1 MSKKEWIWITIV
13 IAVLHGIISLWITL
27 DSFSVAM
34 SRFDGNPYQ
43 SPWEM
48 AQMWLFFL
56 LNLPYI
62 LLTYF
67 TLGYGPGK
75 QIVSMVLNSLAY
87 GLLGA
92 WLISLLPFMKRQPDS
107 SE

>member
-1 MSKKEWIWITIV
+1 MSKREWIWITIV
-13 IAVLHGIISLWITL
+13 IAVLHGIISLWVTL

-48 AQMWLFFL
+48 VQLGLFFL

-62 LLTYF
+62 ILTYS

-75 QIVSMVLNSLAY
+75 QIISSVLNSLAY

-92 WLISLLPFMKRQPDS
+92 WLISKLPFMRERETPD
-107 SE
+107 

>member
-1 MSKKEWIWITIV
+1 MTKKEWIWITIA
-13 IAVLHGIISLWITL
+13 IAVLHGIISFLVTYN
-27 DSFSVAM
+27 SFSVAM

-48 AQMWLFFL
+48 VQMGLFFL

-62 LLTYF
+62 VLTYF

-75 QIVSMVLNSLAY
+75 HIISQVLNSLAY

-92 WLISLLPFMKRQPDS
+92 WLVSRLPFMKKHPDTP
-107 SE
+107 E